1 MRRSAMYLYVS
12 PSKIQIHFKYCR
24 SNNKI
29 IGNIE
34 IPEIISQAIKI
45 NLTTLVDI
53 QCQKNG
59 NEVLNRYV
67 INKPL
72 DALKS
77 YFKMVVE
84 SS

>member
-1 MRRSAMYLYVS
+1 M
-12 PSKIQIHFKYCR
+12 
-24 SNNKI
+24 
-29 IGNIE
+29 
-34 IPEIISQAIKI
+34 PEIISQAIKI

-53 QCQKNG
+53 QYQKNG